1 MDVPKVPD
9 NRVLIVDDDRE
20 LCTCLQEMF
29 STWGI
34 KADAITGA
42 ERVVDQVRSTSY
54 NIVLLDLIM
63 PKKSGF
69 DLIPEIVKLCPSPK
83 IIIMTGYA
91 DKEKAVKALRM
102 GVFDFLEK
110 PVEMEL
116 LSHTVQRALHS
127 QKIELDYKNTL
138 KDLEQSQRDLLLHKN
153 TLEQVNKQLLETNKA
168 LSVLAKNLEST
179 RKESEKQ
186 IIQRTRSLII
196 PIVEK
201 LQRDKNLRMY
211 KAELGM
217 LIGHIENMTSGLAG
231 HARIAR
237 YLSSSELRIASMI
250 MNGLTSREVAGQL
263 YISPATVKTHRKN
276 IRKKLNIQNSE
287 INLRSYLESE
297 MGTE

>member
-1 MDVPKVPD
+1 MDIPKIPD

-20 LCTCLQEMF
+20 LCSCLQEMF

-34 KADAITGA
+34 KADAIA
-42 ERVVDQVRSTSY
+42 EPERAVDQVRGTSY
-54 NIVLLDLIM
+54 NIVLLDIIM
-63 PKKSGF
+63 PEKSGF
-69 DLIPEIVKLCPSPK
+69 DLIPEIVKLCPGPK

-91 DKEKAVKALRM
+91 DKEKVVKALRM

-116 LSHTVQRALHS
+116 LSYTVQRALHS

-138 KDLEQSQRDLLLHKN
+138 KDLEQSQHDLLLHKN

-179 RKESEKQ
+179 REESEKQ
-186 IIQRTRSLII
+186 IVQKIRSWII

-201 LQRDKNLRMY
+201 LQRDKNLRRY
-211 KAELGM
+211 KAELDM

-231 HARIAR
+231 HARIAFC
-237 YLSSSELRIASMI
+237 LTSTELRIASMI
-250 MNGLTSREVAGQL
+250 MGGLTSLEIAGQL
-263 YISPATVKTHRKN
+263 NISPDTVKTHRKN
-276 IRKKLNIQNSE
+276 IRKKLNVKHSN

-297 MGTE
+297 MGAG